1 MFVEKMTRL
10 SIHTFL
16 FSWLVSFSFVALASP
31 CSSVLSKIEAKFY
44 HQFEPQ
50 ISVTNEGRSW
60 QNVRDQMIT
69 LAQTHPDRYVVS
81 TGLQQSLELA
91 FSGVPKVVMV
101 DAYGPS
107 IATFALFSDLAK
119 RFENSEDF
127 FRELKKHLKLGT
139 GESGE
144 AAKSY
149 ALDSDTPESFI
160 EIFRSFGEAGYQR
173 FREAALDGDLKFL
186 HEDVS
191 SSGWAERVRELTEGR
206 APSSIYI
213 SNIMNWMNEM
223 SDNTR
228 FRQNLIEL
236 GLERANRPIWFGLA
250 QREEINFGS
259 YIAQMW
265 LNGLSNLEFIPQFER
280 IDRAHIAQAEER
292 QSWRL
297 SETYHL
303 EPALRQPFP
312 DEFDNQMIR
321 IRSRF
326 NNEVLDEGFL
336 RRDESGTIRF
346 YGGASSDGYTFF
358 NPDIHQLEKMEGDN
372 WPLYFQS
379 RIGQTFHYYSKAS
392 KKHYRV
398 KIEKIDLNEYSYR
411 LRHGSSNYEV
421 IAIIGTLEGESS
433 PRRLNFSPQRHVII
447 ED

>member
-1 MFVEKMTRL
+1 MFVEKMTGL

-16 FSWLVSFSFVALASP
+16 FSWLVGFSLVALASP

-44 HQFEPQ
+44 DQFEPQ
-50 ISVTNEGRSW
+50 ISLTNEGRSW
-60 QNVRDQMIT
+60 RNVRDRIIT
-69 LAQTHPDRYVVS
+69 VAQAHPDRYVVS

-119 RFENSEDF
+119 RFESSEDF
-127 FRELKKHLKLGT
+127 FRELKKHLKSGT
-139 GESGE
+139 GERGE

-149 ALDSDTPESFI
+149 AIDSDTPESFI
-160 EIFRSFGEAGYQR
+160 NIFRKFGEAGYQR
-173 FREAALDGDLKFL
+173 FREAALAGDLKFL

-191 SSGWAERVRELTEGR
+191 NPGWAERVRELTEER

-223 SDNTR
+223 SDNSR

-236 GLERANRPIWFGLA
+236 GFERANRPLWFGLT

-259 YIAQMW
+259 YIAQML
-265 LNGLSNLEFIPQFER
+265 LNGLSSLEFIPQFQR
-280 IDRAHIAQAEER
+280 IDEAGIARHKER
-292 QSWRL
+292 QSWRF
-297 SETYHL
+297 SETYQL
-303 EPALRQPFP
+303 EPALRQSFP
-312 DEFDNQMIR
+312 DEFENQMIR

-326 NNEVLDEGFL
+326 NNEILDEGFL
-336 RRDESGTIRF
+336 SRDESGVIRF
-346 YGGASSDGYTFF
+346 YGGSSSDSGTFF
-358 NPDIHQLEKMEGDN
+358 NPDIHQLETMEGDN

-379 RIGQTFHYYSKAS
+379 RTGQTVHFYSKTS
-392 KKHYRV
+392 GKHYRI
-398 KIEKIDLNEYSYR
+398 KIESVDLNQYHYR
-411 LRHGSSNYEV
+411 YDSTNEV
-421 IAIIGTLEGESS
+421 ISVIGIPEGESS
-433 PRRLNFSPQRHVII
+433 PRQINFSPQRHVII